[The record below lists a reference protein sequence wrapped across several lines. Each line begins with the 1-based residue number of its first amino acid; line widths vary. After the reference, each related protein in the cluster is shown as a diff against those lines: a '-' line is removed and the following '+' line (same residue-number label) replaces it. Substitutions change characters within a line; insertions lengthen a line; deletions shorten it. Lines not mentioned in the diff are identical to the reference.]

1 MKRSALAVTILCM
14 CMPGFAQT
22 PPGKEDLLGSFTDW
36 RAMRYDDG
44 GKVCSMW
51 ADDQSRTSG
60 THAFVAHRVQ
70 QKSFHE
76 ITVQLGTPLKSGS
89 TLEAV
94 IGSQRFKLYVDGD
107 SAWNN
112 TAKEDLRMVRAM
124 RAGATLKVR
133 GTTRDGRSISRKF
146 SLKGFTAAHKA
157 LNKACNVRF

>member
-1 MKRSALAVTILCM
+1 MKRLALALTVLGIG
-14 CMPGFAQT
+14 MPGFAQT

-44 GKVCSMW
+44 GLVCSMW
-51 ADDQSRTSG
+51 VDDKARTPG

-70 QKSFHE
+70 QKAFHE
-76 ITVQLGTPLKSGS
+76 VTVQLGTPLKSGS
-89 TLEAV
+89 TIQGTV
-94 IGSQRFKLYVDGD
+94 GSQRFKLYVDGD

-124 RAGATLKVR
+124 RAGAKLDVR
-133 GTTRDGRSISRKF
+133 ATASDGRSISRSF

-157 LNKACNVRF
+157 LNKACNVRY